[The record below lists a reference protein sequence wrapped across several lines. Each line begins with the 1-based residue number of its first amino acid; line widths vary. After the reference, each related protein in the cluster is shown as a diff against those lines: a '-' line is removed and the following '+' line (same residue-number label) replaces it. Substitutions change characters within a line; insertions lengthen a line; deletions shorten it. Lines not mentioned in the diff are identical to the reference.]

1 MEKEICVL
9 CGRVT
14 DVDVSTPIDR
24 RLHYVECV
32 GQLHPECWI
41 KIYPRETKMMNVRPE
56 KCETCRFFPD
66 HCHYWNNEGAN
77 LSFLIADLDGNCSM
91 RKPALSS

>member
-14 DVDVSTPIDR
+14 DVDVSTPIDQ
-24 RLHYVECV
+24 RLHYVEGA
-32 GQLHPECWI
+32 GQLCPECDA
-41 KIYPRETKMMNVRPE
+41 KIYSKDVRVNVNPE

-66 HCHYWNNEGAN
+66 QCHFWNNEGAN
-77 LSFLIADLDGNCSM
+77 LSFLIANPDGSCSM
-91 RKPALSS
+91 RKPAF